1 MILSPVMEPVGGERA
16 RAGPDV
22 ERRAQLILV
31 VSMAVTA
38 ALYIVPYGRV
48 VARPLV
54 LLSTVA
60 HELGHGLA
68 AILVG
73 GRFQAL
79 LIWSDGS
86 GVATWSALVG
96 RLGHA
101 TIAAGGLIGPAVGA
115 ALLFVLGRT
124 ARGARVC
131 ALVLGAGLVVAE
143 VLVVRTWFG
152 VGFIGLVAVVL
163 LALGLWA
170 PDWLAQGGIVF
181 IAVQLALSVFSR
193 ADYLFTRVAATA
205 EGARPSD
212 VAMIAEALVLPFWF
226 WGLVCGLLSVGALL
240 TGLVVYLRT
249 PR

>member
-1 MILSPVMEPVGGERA
+1 MTST
-16 RAGPDV
+16 AGSGSAV
-22 ERRAQLILV
+22 EQRAQLILV

-38 ALYIVPYGRV
+38 VLYIVPYGRL

-96 RLGHA
+96 RLGYA
-101 TIAAGGLIGPAVGA
+101 AIAAGGLVGPALA
-115 ALLFVLGRT
+115 ASALFVLGRT
-124 ARGARVC
+124 VAGARVC
-131 ALVLGAGLVVAE
+131 ALVLGAGLVLAE
-143 VLVVRTWFG
+143 ILVVRTAFG
-152 VGFIGLVAVVL
+152 LLFVGLVAVVL
-163 LALGLWA
+163 LAVGLWA
-170 PDWLAQGGIVF
+170 PDWLAQGSLVF

-193 ADYLFTRVAATA
+193 ADYLFTRVATTA
-205 EGARPSD
+205 EGTRPSD
-212 VAMIAEALVLPFWF
+212 SALIAEALVLPFWF
-226 WGLVCGLLSVGALL
+226 WGAICGLLSIAALL
-240 TGLVVYLRT
+240 AGLVVYLRPAAVSRSVT
-249 PR
+249 TRL